1 MKTVVR
7 LGGACAALLAVTLTV
22 PAASAADGTVLKGY
36 TPFATIDVAGVR
48 VDKEASDETKQIIA
62 ADAEVATAA
71 ANVCGSGYTIS
82 VRAARYGTY
91 GTTYTWTNGKIT
103 GDNAYYD
110 RPICA
115 VFFNDTG
122 SAHYMRLKLA
132 DNYTSTP
139 DVEDSGTFSSYAGPL
154 YQNRGYC
161 GTAYSNMKIG
171 GKNVVDNYLTVG
183 ACN

>member
-1 MKTVVR
+1 MNTALR
-7 LGGACAALLAVTLTV
+7 LGGVCAALLAVTMTV
-22 PAASAADGTVLKGY
+22 PAASAADRGQPKGS
-36 TPFATIDVAGVR
+36 TPLATMDIKGVK
-48 VDKEASDETKQIIA
+48 VDKQATDETKEIIA
-62 ADAEVATAA
+62 VDASAAAAA

-91 GTTYTWTNGKIT
+91 GTTYTWTNGKTT
-103 GDNAYYD
+103 GDSYYD

-122 SAHYMRLKLA
+122 TAHYMRLKLA
-132 DNYTSTP
+132 DNYTATP
-139 DVEDSGTFSSYAGPL
+139 DVEDAGTFSSYAGPL

-161 GTAYSNMKIG
+161 GRAYSNMKIG
-171 GKNVVDNYLTVG
+171 GENVVDNYLTVG

>member
-1 MKTVVR
+1 VNTAAR
-7 LGGACAALLAVTLTV
+7 LGGLCAVLLAVTMTA
-22 PAASAADGTVLKGY
+22 PTASAADRAEPKGS
-36 TPFATIDVAGVR
+36 TQIETIDIKGVE
-48 VDKEASDETKQIIA
+48 VDKQATDETKKIIA
-62 ADAEVATAA
+62 VDASAAAAA
-71 ANVCGSGYTIS
+71 ANVCGSGYTVS

-91 GTTYTWTNGKIT
+91 GTTYTWTNGKTT
-103 GDNAYYD
+103 GDSYYD
-110 RPICA
+110 KPICA

-122 SAHYMRLKLA
+122 TAHSMRLKLA

-161 GTAYSNMKIG
+161 GQAYSYMKVG
-171 GKNVVDNYLTVG
+171 STVVVDNYLTVG